1 MLGTYFSDQEGSK
14 WRELLA
20 IRRVTAVL
28 HCAVEKSRSVG
39 FACNDPW
46 QDPFEDIMQQHA
58 WMHYIGDV
66 RRIVLKLSQVSYI
79 VAGILH

>member
-46 QDPFEDIMQQHA
+46 QDPF
-58 WMHYIGDV
+58 
-66 RRIVLKLSQVSYI
+66 
-79 VAGILH
+79 